1 MQILI
6 RTWTALALAALALA
20 GQAHAQSG
28 FDRREGDYL
37 NFQVRNGDPAV
48 CAARCERDARC
59 HAWAF
64 SYPFTENVV
73 AICWLKSRVPPR
85 TEDKCCV
92 SGVRGA
98 GVVEPRRGPI
108 EYSIDRLGGD
118 YRNLEVAAEPDGA
131 ACKAACEAENKCRAW
146 TYVRPGYIG
155 PSARCYL
162 KDKITRP
169 RHKSCCISGVVR

>member
-73 AICWLKSRVPPR
+73 AICWL
-85 TEDKCCV
+85 
-92 SGVRGA
+92 
-98 GVVEPRRGPI
+98 
-108 EYSIDRLGGD
+108 
-118 YRNLEVAAEPDGA
+118 
-131 ACKAACEAENKCRAW
+131 
-146 TYVRPGYIG
+146 
-155 PSARCYL
+155 
-162 KDKITRP
+162 
-169 RHKSCCISGVVR
+169 